1 MYNRMKNYQYGNF
14 LLVDEHSKRNKI
26 EIKRLTQSSQ
36 AVEVRDIKANWDD
49 SYFIR
54 MIKEGFRV
62 TGKFDDYSKFRMYR
76 VDEKASSI
84 LYALKDDFIASLSFT
99 EEKFNQLELAID
111 LLNGIKNSK
120 GNVEYWQG
128 SHDRLIKQFENTKVA
143 HNYDM
148 TTLDFSL
155 AVEHNRLYGNQLL
168 EEALHNIK
176 EYMKNSW

>member
-14 LLVDEHSKRNKI
+14 LLVDEYTKRNKI

-49 SYFIR
+49 AYFIK

-76 VDEKASSI
+76 VDDNASSI

-99 EEKFNQLELAID
+99 EEKFNQLELAIE
-111 LLNGIKNSK
+111 LLYGIKNSK
-120 GNVEYWQG
+120 GNVQFWQS
-128 SHDRLIKQFENTKVA
+128 SHDRLIKQFENTKVP
-143 HNYDM
+143 HSYDM
-148 TTLDFSL
+148 TTLDLSL
-155 AVEHNRLYGNQLL
+155 AIEHDRVYGNQLV
-168 EEALHNIK
+168 EQATNDIK
-176 EYMKNSW
+176 GYMKNSW